1 MSQVLEGVSY
11 KDLQKI
17 SSSFREVSS
26 RLLRTSE
33 EDGVDNLKRFIDFI
47 ETDAITHDFIVAKI
61 AESGITFSETD
72 LDTKTLPIDPA
83 QEINFTYS
91 KLKIFVESVK
101 TTEIQYRQL
110 SYFDLSWNY
119 LCITGMPASSVIRS
133 VNDEF
138 NRRVVHP
145 FINHIE
151 RYLRDL
157 LVDKSNDMEGNI
169 FNNLGTINNNSISG
183 KNIKA
188 VQGSDNKGAIGSGN
202 RLEQNIINEIQNE
215 VSISELLESIFK
227 FQTLVASTDLPSN
240 IKEEID
246 EDLLS
251 ATTAIEK
258 KEPNG
263 KRALERIQGV
273 MKTIQDAGKATDA
286 AQKLLTAGQPIVTAL
301 MEWVTGNLDR

>member
-17 SSSFREVSS
+17 SSSFREVAS

-47 ETDAITHDFIVAKI
+47 ETNAVIYNFMVTKI
-61 AESGITFSETD
+61 AESGIIFSETD

-91 KLKIFVESVK
+91 KLKNFIESAKV
-101 TTEIQYRQL
+101 TEIQYRQL

-119 LCITGMPASSVIRS
+119 LSITGMPTSQDV
-133 VNDEF
+133 DGEF

-145 FINHIE
+145 FVNYIE
-151 RYLRDL
+151 RHLRDL
-157 LVDKSNDMEGNI
+157 IIDKYNDMEGNI
-169 FNNLGTINNNSISG
+169 FNNLGTINNNNISG

-188 VQGSDNKGAIGSGN
+188 IQGSDNQGAIGSSN
-202 RLEQNIINEIQNE
+202 RLEQNIINKTQNE
-215 VSISELLESIFK
+215 VSIPELLNSIAK
-227 FQTLVASTDLPSN
+227 FQTLVASTDIPSN
-240 IKEEID
+240 IKEEIE
-246 EDLLS
+246 EDLAS

-263 KRALERIQGV
+263 KRALERFQGV
-273 MKTIQDAGKATDA
+273 MKTIQEVGKTTDV
-286 AQKLLTAGQPIVTAL
+286 AQKLLTAGQPIVAAL
-301 MEWVTGNLDR
+301 MHLWGG